1 MTEIA
6 RVEDSRQTIFL
17 FIFHPYFL
25 FLDFLFWELRV
36 RVSVMSHCH
45 KSVTNHMM
53 LSWSWPHDHMSHR
66 KDNVIQHV

>member
-17 FIFHPYFL
+17 FIFHLYFL

-36 RVSVMSHCH
+36 RVSMMSHCH
-45 KSVTNHMM
+45 ISVTYHMM
-53 LSWSWPHDHMSHR
+53 LS
-66 KDNVIQHV
+66 